1 MGQRQGETAVIFAS
15 VRNGDDAAG
24 YDAAAIAME
33 RLAARQPGYRG
44 IESARGADG
53 AGITVSY
60 WADDAAAAVPTP
72 PVGSFAGDRVSIA
85 VTTNAGEVTWTASA
99 ANASG
104 VTTELVAQRLPSEVA
119 LPTLEL

>member
-44 IESARGADG
+44 IESARGVDG

-60 WADDAAAAVPTP
+60 WADDAAALAWRDQPDHVAIRE
-72 PVGSFAGDRVSIA
+72 AGRRRWYDSYRVTVCT
-85 VTTNAGEVTWTASA
+85 VTRAYHWTRA
-99 ANASG
+99 
-104 VTTELVAQRLPSEVA
+104 
-119 LPTLEL
+119 

>member
-60 WADDAAAAVPTP
+60 WADDAAALAWRDQPDHVAIRE
-72 PVGSFAGDRVSIA
+72 AGRRRWYDSYRVTVCT
-85 VTTNAGEVTWTASA
+85 VTRAYDWNRA
-99 ANASG
+99 
-104 VTTELVAQRLPSEVA
+104 
-119 LPTLEL
+119 